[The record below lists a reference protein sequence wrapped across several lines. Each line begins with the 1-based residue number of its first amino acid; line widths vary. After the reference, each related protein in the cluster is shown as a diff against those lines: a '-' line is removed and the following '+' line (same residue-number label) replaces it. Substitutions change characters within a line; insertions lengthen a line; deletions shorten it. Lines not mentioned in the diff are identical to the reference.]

1 MNKGEA
7 LIKLQFKDS
16 EKEFLDPDELRNFLQ
31 LQRDSWSWI
40 HDIGSRDKS
49 LNQLRDAYYQYLSQ
63 IDNFLNQHEQYKDH
77 KDQQNSAKR
86 ELLNQT
92 RQAINKGFFLNESPQ
107 AKFVTELKERTRPLV
122 AAYALMF
129 LAEQGISPDTNAI
142 GPAVEGVYWALQFLQ
157 GNTDTVKVQ
166 QDALESMKKN
176 WGVKFEKQHN
186 DLRSQSDQLI
196 KEVTELKFKH
206 NELIKSFET
215 EIEESKKQLK
225 DIEHTYDEKLALQ
238 SSVQYWGDK
247 RDHHQKNMVWT
258 GLITLFLALA
268 TIGAFLWVA
277 FEFSEDTITKVSLWK
292 LSIMLAISSFG
303 VWITRLAAKIFISN
317 LHLRTDSHERTT
329 MIQTYLALLREGS
342 GPKDEERQLILQTL
356 FRPSTTGF
364 IKEDGPAG
372 FYETISK
379 AFGK

>member
-1 MNKGEA
+1 M
-7 LIKLQFKDS
+7 ITLQFKEIRKD
-16 EKEFLDPDELRNFLQ
+16 FANTDELREFVQ
-31 LQRDSWSWI
+31 LQRDSWSWLQK
-40 HDIGSRDKS
+40 IGSRDRS
-49 LNQLRDAYYQYLSQ
+49 LNQLRNAYYEYLNR
-63 IDNFLNQHEQYKDH
+63 IDNFLNQYEQYKDH
-77 KDQQNSAKR
+77 KDQQDSAKK

-92 RQAINKGFFLNESPQ
+92 QRAISKGFFLNESSQ
-107 AKFVTELKERTRPLV
+107 AKFVAELKEKTNPLV
-122 AAYALMF
+122 AAYALIF
-129 LAEQGISPDTNAI
+129 LAEQDISPDINAI

-166 QDALESMKKN
+166 QDALESMKRN
-176 WGVKFEKQHN
+176 WDVRFGEYYDNLKLQN
-186 DLRSQSDQLI
+186 DQFI
-196 KEVTELKFKH
+196 KEATELKSKH
-206 NELIKSFET
+206 NDLIKSFET
-215 EIEESKKQLK
+215 EIEESKKRLK

-238 SSVQYWGDK
+238 SSVKYWGDK
-247 RDHHQKNMVWT
+247 RNHHQKIMFLT
-258 GLITLFLALA
+258 GGITLFLALV

-277 FEFSEDTITKVSLWK
+277 FEFSEDTITQVSLWK
-292 LSIMLAISSFG
+292 LSIMLVISSFG
-303 VWITRLAAKIFISN
+303 VWITRLMAKIFISN

-329 MIQTYLALLREGS
+329 MIQTYLALLQEGK